1 MQQTVDANVDMYI
14 PPTASTRVWAIG
26 VFTHILR
33 EASACLLVL
42 RRWAMRE
49 PLIAE
54 RATVRLSRFFLY
66 KPIHCQRC
74 EPGGISNDMAH
85 SPNINKN
92 RGYASWSVYAVAIA
106 LTLVACVVAVVL
118 RLFSTNDLPFQ
129 TFAAL
134 IGVIVT
140 AIITGVL
147 LKGQSD
153 SERLQ
158 KEQAEIFKEKL
169 ATYNRF
175 LNALCKYVT
184 ESTPTHKKE
193 VIFHAMAL
201 RMHTNVD
208 TIKELD
214 ANIVRLIDKAGTDD
228 EVETLVKSLNA
239 IATIFAKELYGET
252 TDSPVNVDAFVA
264 AISGSQ
270 EAPSEDEKL
279 KDAAKEETEDAAAVK
294 DSKITAWSDKINALK
309 VNGWK
314 LTEGNDSF
322 TLTSASTPVVI
333 SVYRKKGKYIVEV
346 TKEDDNN
353 FSQELKNNFN
363 GYRRYGTWWRE
374 LPIGNYGVTDGS
386 LLKQLP
392 VNDKARASVFKWIDK
407 LTSSI
412 SNIQ

>member
-1 MQQTVDANVDMYI
+1 
-14 PPTASTRVWAIG
+14 
-26 VFTHILR
+26 
-33 EASACLLVL
+33 
-42 RRWAMRE
+42 
-49 PLIAE
+49 
-54 RATVRLSRFFLY
+54 
-66 KPIHCQRC
+66 
-74 EPGGISNDMAH
+74 MAH

-92 RGYASWSVYAVAIA
+92 RGYASWSAYAIAIA
-106 LTLVACVVAVVL
+106 LTLVACAVAVVL
-118 RLFSTNDLPFQ
+118 RLFSASDLPFQ

-134 IGVIVT
+134 IGVIIT

-153 SERLQ
+153 AERRQ

-175 LNALCKYVT
+175 LDALCKYVT
-184 ESTPTHKKE
+184 EPNSTHKKE

-201 RMHTNVD
+201 RMHTKDD

-214 ANIVRLIDKAGTDD
+214 ANIVRLIDKTGTDD

-239 IATIFAKELYGET
+239 IATIFAKELYGES
-252 TDSPVNVDAFVA
+252 TDSLVNVDAFVA

-270 EAPSEDEKL
+270 EAPSEDEKQ
-279 KDAAKEETEDAAAVK
+279 KDAAKEEKEDDAAVK
-294 DSKITAWSDKINALK
+294 DSKITAWADKINDLK

-314 LTEGNDSF
+314 LTEGRDSF

-333 SVYRKKGKYIVEV
+333 SVYRKKGKYIVEA
-346 TKEDDNN
+346 TKEGDNN

-374 LPIGNYGVTDGS
+374 LPIGNYGVTDGT
-386 LLKQLP
+386 LMEQLP

-407 LTSSI
+407 LI
-412 SNIQ
+412 G

>member
-1 MQQTVDANVDMYI
+1 MT
-14 PPTASTRVWAIG
+14 
-26 VFTHILR
+26 
-33 EASACLLVL
+33 
-42 RRWAMRE
+42 
-49 PLIAE
+49 
-54 RATVRLSRFFLY
+54 
-66 KPIHCQRC
+66 
-74 EPGGISNDMAH
+74 H

-106 LTLVACVVAVVL
+106 LTLVACAVAVVL

-134 IGVIVT
+134 IGVIIT

-175 LNALCKYVT
+175 LDALCKYVT
-184 ESTPTHKKE
+184 EPNPPHKKE

-201 RMHTNVD
+201 RMHTNSD

-214 ANIVRLIDKAGTDD
+214 ANIVRLIDKTGTDD

-239 IATIFAKELYGET
+239 IAKIFAKELYGES
-252 TDSPVNVDAFVA
+252 TDSPTNVDAFVA

-279 KDAAKEETEDAAAVK
+279 KDAAKEEKEDAAAVK
-294 DSKITAWSDKINALK
+294 DSKITAWSDKINDLK

-333 SVYRKKGKYIVEV
+333 SVYRKKGKYIVEA
-346 TKEDDNN
+346 TKEGDNN
-353 FSQELKNNFN
+353 FSQEMKNNFN

-374 LPIGNYGVTDGS
+374 LPIGNYGVTDGT
-386 LLKQLP
+386 LMEQLP

-407 LTSSI
+407 LTSFI